1 MTMATFGARAH
12 GNAGAFGSETADVLV
27 DAELVDLNGD
37 SWTARVDELGY
48 SYRTSSLQGTPIVC
62 VRARFRGKG
71 GDRANAVKRIK
82 EMANER
88 IKKQPLAQPNT
99 GSIFRNPPGDFA
111 GRLVEAA
118 GLKGQTVGGAKVSP
132 KNANF
137 NVHTGGA
144 SAERDISLA
153 TGAQIAAS
161 LDPSRFEVVLLDPL
175 AFMARN
181 PEITAEQR
189 EQAQRLIKGGG
200 RLESD
205 HQLPRGLEKQ
215 IESASRA
222 LVPATRVMT
231 NNEPIDVVLI
241 ALHGTWGEDGR
252 IQGLLDT
259 IGVPYTG
266 SGVLASA
273 LAMDKEVAKTVLAAA
288 SLDVPRGVVVTGT
301 TEQDLDAARSVGIPA
316 FVKPV
321 SSGSSVGASIVA
333 HAVDLPPAIEL
344 ALKYDQ
350 RALVEE
356 QIKGRELTVPV
367 IGNDD
372 LTALPVIEILTKRAF
387 FDYSAKYDAGES
399 EEVCPAE
406 IPPDVAKRAQDL
418 ALRAHRAL
426 HCRGMSRLDLMWS
439 KDRMV
444 ALEVNTIPGMTANS
458 LLPKAA
464 RAAGI
469 EFGDLLARFVD
480 WALEDARRR
489 AR

>member
-1 MTMATFGARAH
+1 MVK
-12 GNAGAFGSETADVLV
+12 AGKIRVGVL
-27 DAELVDLNGD
+27 
-37 SWTARVDELGY
+37 
-48 SYRTSSLQGTPIVC
+48 
-62 VRARFRGKG
+62 
-71 GDRANAVKRIK
+71 
-82 EMANER
+82 
-88 IKKQPLAQPNT
+88 
-99 GSIFRNPPGDFA
+99 
-111 GRLVEAA
+111 
-118 GLKGQTVGGAKVSP
+118 
-132 KNANF
+132 
-137 NVHTGGA
+137 TGGA

-161 LDPSRFEVVLLDPL
+161 LDSNRFEVVLLDPL

-189 EQAQRLIKGGG
+189 EQAQRLITGGG
-200 RLESD
+200 QLDPR

-222 LVPATRVMT
+222 LVPATRVMA
-231 NNEPIDVVLI
+231 NVEPIDVVLI

-273 LAMDKEVAKTVLAAA
+273 LAMDKEVAKQVLAAA
-288 SLDVPRGVVVTGT
+288 GLDVPRGVVVTGT
-301 TEQDLDAARSVGIPA
+301 TKSDLELATSVGLPA

-321 SSGSSVGASIVA
+321 ASGSSVGASIVA
-333 HAVDLPPAIEL
+333 QAVDLPPAISL
-344 ALKYDQ
+344 ALKYDS

-356 QIKGRELTVPV
+356 QITGGRELTVAV

-399 EEVCPAE
+399 EEVCPAD
-406 IPPDVAKRAQDL
+406 IPPDAAKRAQDL
-418 ALRAHRAL
+418 AVRAHRAL

-469 EFGDLLARFVD
+469 KFGDLLERFID

>member
-1 MTMATFGARAH
+1 MVSDMG
-12 GNAGAFGSETADVLV
+12 GSAPQPPKRTRVGVL
-27 DAELVDLNGD
+27 
-37 SWTARVDELGY
+37 
-48 SYRTSSLQGTPIVC
+48 
-62 VRARFRGKG
+62 
-71 GDRANAVKRIK
+71 
-82 EMANER
+82 
-88 IKKQPLAQPNT
+88 
-99 GSIFRNPPGDFA
+99 
-111 GRLVEAA
+111 
-118 GLKGQTVGGAKVSP
+118 
-132 KNANF
+132 
-137 NVHTGGA
+137 TGGA

-161 LDPSRFEVVLLDPL
+161 LDPARFDVVLLDPL

-200 RLESD
+200 RLETD

-231 NNEPIDVVLI
+231 NSEPIDVVLI

-288 SLDVPRGVVVTGT
+288 GLDVPRGVVVTGT
-301 TEQDLDAARSVGIPA
+301 TEADLELAKSIGIPA

-321 SSGSSVGASIVA
+321 AGGSSVGASIVA
-333 HAVDLPPAIEL
+333 HAADLPAAIAL
-344 ALKYDQ
+344 ALKYDS
-350 RALVEE
+350 RASVEE
-356 QIKGRELTVPV
+356 QLKGRELTVPV

-399 EEVCPAE
+399 EEICPAQ
-406 IPPDVAKRAQDL
+406 IPPEVAKRAQDL
-418 ALRAHRAL
+418 AVRAHRAL
-426 HCRGMSRLDLMWS
+426 RCRGMSRLDLIWS
-439 KDRMV
+439 NDRMV

-469 EFGDLLARFVD
+469 GFGDLLSRLLD

>member
-1 MTMATFGARAH
+1 MVK
-12 GNAGAFGSETADVLV
+12 AGKIRVGVL
-27 DAELVDLNGD
+27 
-37 SWTARVDELGY
+37 
-48 SYRTSSLQGTPIVC
+48 
-62 VRARFRGKG
+62 
-71 GDRANAVKRIK
+71 
-82 EMANER
+82 
-88 IKKQPLAQPNT
+88 
-99 GSIFRNPPGDFA
+99 
-111 GRLVEAA
+111 
-118 GLKGQTVGGAKVSP
+118 
-132 KNANF
+132 
-137 NVHTGGA
+137 TGGA

-161 LDPSRFEVVLLDPL
+161 LDSNRFEVVLLDPL

-181 PEITAEQR
+181 PEITADQR
-189 EQAQRLIKGGG
+189 EQAQRLITGGG
-200 RLESD
+200 QLDPR

-222 LVPATRVMT
+222 LVPATRVMA
-231 NNEPIDVVLI
+231 NVEPIDVVLI

-273 LAMDKEVAKTVLAAA
+273 LAMDKEVAKQVLAAA
-288 SLDVPRGVVVTGT
+288 GLDVPRGVVVTGT
-301 TEQDLDAARSVGIPA
+301 TKSDLELASSVGLPA

-321 SSGSSVGASIVA
+321 ASGSSVGASIVA
-333 HAVDLPPAIEL
+333 QAVDLPPAISL
-344 ALKYDQ
+344 ALKYDS

-356 QIKGRELTVPV
+356 QITGGRELTVAV

-387 FDYSAKYDAGES
+387 FDYSAKYDVGES
-399 EEVCPAE
+399 EEVCPAD

-469 EFGDLLARFVD
+469 KFGDLLERFID

>member
-1 MTMATFGARAH
+1 MVTKNLG
-12 GNAGAFGSETADVLV
+12 GSTPQPPKRVRVGVL
-27 DAELVDLNGD
+27 
-37 SWTARVDELGY
+37 
-48 SYRTSSLQGTPIVC
+48 
-62 VRARFRGKG
+62 
-71 GDRANAVKRIK
+71 
-82 EMANER
+82 
-88 IKKQPLAQPNT
+88 
-99 GSIFRNPPGDFA
+99 
-111 GRLVEAA
+111 
-118 GLKGQTVGGAKVSP
+118 
-132 KNANF
+132 
-137 NVHTGGA
+137 TGGA

-181 PEITAEQR
+181 PEITAAQR
-189 EQAQRLIKGGG
+189 EQAQRLIAGGG
-200 RLESD
+200 RLAPD
-205 HQLPRGLEKQ
+205 HQLPRGLERQ
-215 IESASRA
+215 IESASSA
-222 LVPATRVMT
+222 LVPATRVMA
-231 NNEPIDVVLI
+231 NAEPIDVVLI

-273 LAMDKEVAKTVLAAA
+273 LAMDKEVAKQVLAAA
-288 SLDVPRGVVVTGT
+288 GLDVPSGVVVTGI
-301 TEQDLDAARSVGIPA
+301 TESDLELARSVGLPV

-321 SSGSSVGASIVA
+321 ASGSSVGASIVA
-333 HAVDLPPAIEL
+333 QAADLPSAINL
-344 ALKYDQ
+344 ALKYDL

-356 QIKGRELTVPV
+356 QIKDGRELTVAV

-372 LTALPVIEILTKRAF
+372 LTPLPVIEILTKRAF

-399 EEVCPAE
+399 EEVCPADV
-406 IPPDVAKRAQDL
+406 PPDVAKRAQDL

-426 HCRGMSRLDLMWS
+426 RCRGMSRADFMWS
-439 KDRMV
+439 GDRMV
-444 ALEVNTIPGMTANS
+444 VLEVNTIPGMTANS

-469 EFGDLLARFVD
+469 GFGDLLARFID

>member
-1 MTMATFGARAH
+1 VVKIRVG
-12 GNAGAFGSETADVLV
+12 VL
-27 DAELVDLNGD
+27 
-37 SWTARVDELGY
+37 
-48 SYRTSSLQGTPIVC
+48 
-62 VRARFRGKG
+62 
-71 GDRANAVKRIK
+71 
-82 EMANER
+82 
-88 IKKQPLAQPNT
+88 
-99 GSIFRNPPGDFA
+99 
-111 GRLVEAA
+111 
-118 GLKGQTVGGAKVSP
+118 
-132 KNANF
+132 
-137 NVHTGGA
+137 TGGA

-200 RLESD
+200 RLEAD

-241 ALHGTWGEDGR
+241 ALHGTWGED
-252 IQGLLDT
+252 
-259 IGVPYTG
+259 
-266 SGVLASA
+266 
-273 LAMDKEVAKTVLAAA
+273 AMDKEVAKTVLAAA
-288 SLDVPRGVVVTGT
+288 GLDVPRGVVVTGT

-333 HAVDLPPAIEL
+333 HAADLPAAIAL
-344 ALKYDQ
+344 ALRYDS
-350 RALVEE
+350 RGLVEE
-356 QIKGRELTVPV
+356 RLKGRELTVPV

-418 ALRAHRAL
+418 AVRAHRAL
-426 HCRGMSRLDLMWS
+426 HCRGMSRTDFVWS
-439 KDRMV
+439 GDRMV

-469 EFGDLLARFVD
+469 GFGDLLARFID

>member
-1 MTMATFGARAH
+1 VVKIRVG
-12 GNAGAFGSETADVLV
+12 VL
-27 DAELVDLNGD
+27 
-37 SWTARVDELGY
+37 
-48 SYRTSSLQGTPIVC
+48 
-62 VRARFRGKG
+62 
-71 GDRANAVKRIK
+71 
-82 EMANER
+82 
-88 IKKQPLAQPNT
+88 
-99 GSIFRNPPGDFA
+99 
-111 GRLVEAA
+111 
-118 GLKGQTVGGAKVSP
+118 
-132 KNANF
+132 
-137 NVHTGGA
+137 TGGA

-161 LDPSRFEVVLLDPL
+161 LDPNRFEVVLLDPL

-181 PEITAEQR
+181 PEITAAQR

-200 RLESD
+200 RLETD

-231 NNEPIDVVLI
+231 NADPIDVVLI

-259 IGVPYTG
+259 IGIPYTG

-273 LAMDKEVAKTVLAAA
+273 LAMDKEVAKQVLAATG
-288 SLDVPRGVVVTGT
+288 LDVPRGVVVRGT
-301 TEQDLDAARSVGIPA
+301 EKKDLDAARSI
-316 FVKPV
+316 VKSEDELV
-321 SSGSSVGASIVA
+321 
-333 HAVDLPPAIEL
+333 PAISA
-344 ALKYDQ
+344 ALRHDE
-350 RALVEE
+350 RVLVEE
-356 QIKGRELTVPV
+356 QIRGRELTVPV

-399 EEVCPAE
+399 EEICPAE
-406 IPPDVAKRAQDL
+406 IPPEVAQRAQDL

-439 KDRMV
+439 EDRMV

-469 EFGDLLARFVD
+469 GFGDLLARFID

>member
-1 MTMATFGARAH
+1 M
-12 GNAGAFGSETADVLV
+12 
-27 DAELVDLNGD
+27 
-37 SWTARVDELGY
+37 
-48 SYRTSSLQGTPIVC
+48 
-62 VRARFRGKG
+62 
-71 GDRANAVKRIK
+71 
-82 EMANER
+82 
-88 IKKQPLAQPNT
+88 
-99 GSIFRNPPGDFA
+99 
-111 GRLVEAA
+111 
-118 GLKGQTVGGAKVSP
+118 
-132 KNANF
+132 
-137 NVHTGGA
+137 
-144 SAERDISLA
+144 
-153 TGAQIAAS
+153 
-161 LDPSRFEVVLLDPL
+161 
-175 AFMARN
+175 
-181 PEITAEQR
+181 
-189 EQAQRLIKGGG
+189 
-200 RLESD
+200 

-222 LVPATRVMT
+222 LVPATRVMA
-231 NNEPIDVVLI
+231 NAEPIDVVLI

-273 LAMDKEVAKTVLAAA
+273 LAMDKEVAKQILAAA
-288 SLDVPRGVVVTGT
+288 GLDVPRGVVVTGT
-301 TEQDLDAARSVGIPA
+301 TESDLELASSVGLPA

-321 SSGSSVGASIVA
+321 ASGSSVGASIVA
-333 HAVDLPPAIEL
+333 QAADLPPAISL
-344 ALKYDQ
+344 ALHYDS

-356 QIKGRELTVPV
+356 QIKGGRELTVAV

-399 EEVCPAE
+399 EEVCPAD

-444 ALEVNTIPGMTANS
+444 SLEVNTIPGMTANS

-469 EFGDLLARFVD
+469 EFGDLLERFID

-489 AR
+489 

>member
-1 MTMATFGARAH
+1 MVK
-12 GNAGAFGSETADVLV
+12 AGKIRVGVL
-27 DAELVDLNGD
+27 
-37 SWTARVDELGY
+37 
-48 SYRTSSLQGTPIVC
+48 
-62 VRARFRGKG
+62 
-71 GDRANAVKRIK
+71 
-82 EMANER
+82 
-88 IKKQPLAQPNT
+88 
-99 GSIFRNPPGDFA
+99 
-111 GRLVEAA
+111 
-118 GLKGQTVGGAKVSP
+118 
-132 KNANF
+132 
-137 NVHTGGA
+137 TGGA

-161 LDPSRFEVVLLDPL
+161 LDSNRFEVVLLDPL

-189 EQAQRLIKGGG
+189 EQAQRLITGGG
-200 RLESD
+200 QLD
-205 HQLPRGLEKQ
+205 PMHQLPRGLEKQ

-222 LVPATRVMT
+222 LVPATRVMA
-231 NNEPIDVVLI
+231 NVEPIDVVLI

-273 LAMDKEVAKTVLAAA
+273 LAMDKEVAKQVLAAA
-288 SLDVPRGVVVTGT
+288 GLDVPRGVVVTGT
-301 TEQDLDAARSVGIPA
+301 TKSDLELASSVGLPA

-321 SSGSSVGASIVA
+321 ASGSSVGASIVA
-333 HAVDLPPAIEL
+333 QAADLPPAISL
-344 ALKYDQ
+344 ALKYDS

-356 QIKGRELTVPV
+356 QITGGRELTVAV

-399 EEVCPAE
+399 EEVCPAD
-406 IPPDVAKRAQDL
+406 IPPDAAKRAQDL
-418 ALRAHRAL
+418 AVRAHRAL

-469 EFGDLLARFVD
+469 RFGDLLERFID